1 MSRKR
6 GQEKEVILTISDF
19 IVEELFFIGFKRSKV
34 PKKKKCKFICTR
46 ETHQSKASNH
56 ACLWLFINSAFPKN
70 KD

>member
-34 PKKKKCKFICTR
+34 LKKKMQIYMHQGNTPKQSLQSCMFVAFHKF
-46 ETHQSKASNH
+46 SFS
-56 ACLWLFINSAFPKN
+56 
-70 KD
+70 